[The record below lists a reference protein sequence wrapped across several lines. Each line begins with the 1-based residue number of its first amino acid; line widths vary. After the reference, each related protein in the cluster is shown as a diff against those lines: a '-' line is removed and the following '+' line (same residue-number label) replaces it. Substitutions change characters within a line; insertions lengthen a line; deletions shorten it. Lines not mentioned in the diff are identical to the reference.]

1 MIITAE
7 ILNTL
12 ERESMGASAPM
23 LERCIRFVRAGI
35 ASASPE
41 AKAHAHVLVLR
52 LEHLVRS
59 HRVDMARTVS
69 LTEHSVPLIAPAEPQ
84 AEAA

>member
-12 ERESMGASAPM
+12 ERESVRAPAPM

-35 ASASPE
+35 ANASPE
-41 AKAHAHVLVLR
+41 AKEHAHVLVLK
-52 LEHLVRS
+52 LEHLLRCE
-59 HRVDMARTVS
+59 RVEMART
-69 LTEHSVPLIAPAEPQ
+69 PG
-84 AEAA
+84 